1 MREPRLA
8 GHEEFVVVYQL
19 AGITMRIDILETA
32 IERQR
37 EQAAEVLV
45 SFGAAP

>member
-8 GHEEFVVVYQL
+8 GHEEFVVAHQL
-19 AGITMRIDILETA
+19 AGISMRIDILETA
-32 IERQR
+32 LERQR
-37 EQAAEVLV
+37 EEAAEVLV